1 MGHSS
6 KKKPGRRQSQPKDHH
21 SLDDDSEILT
31 EEITAFSALSLF
43 EVSGLYMLAHVY
55 VLLHSTASKKRI
67 GPRSHYDYADCA
79 EASETLSVPYLKR
92 IAKLFLNRLL
102 IRIKL
107 RLHPKDTGYE
117 DSDVSAF
124 LSVRCLQGYPYKCPK
139 LQILPEKGLTK
150 NDADNLFSLLYD
162 QANSN
167 AREGRVMINNLV
179 EAAQEFLSEIIPQGQ
194 SHGSIFLD
202 FSGYGIEENSKAY
215 DSLTHTLVKESEDET
230 KSNDLS
236 STESD
241 ENGIIGDIKGE
252 YAEDDL
258 SAIDN
263 DGMNSYSESSL
274 HESAA
279 QVQST
284 LNKEMDLLLA
294 HLLRI
299 VCAPNGA
306 LADALPD
313 ITSEVLNLGI
323 LSQDVRDVATQ
334 PSSSFDKTFDC
345 VFGKHRS
352 SSKISG
358 FWNTCSDF
366 RSQSS
371 SVPNSRYL
379 SDFEELKELGH
390 GGFGRVVLCKNKL
403 DGWQYAV
410 KKIRLE
416 DKTLPVDDRILREVE
431 VLSQLQHRHVVRYYQ
446 AWYEAGDFG
455 NPVNTSDSTD
465 EEYANNRT
473 PDFID
478 EEYSNN
484 LPPENENKLESTYLY
499 IQMEYCPRTLGKMFD
514 SYNHLDKKLALHLF
528 RQIVEGLVYIHGQ
541 GVIHRDLTPN
551 NIFLDARNNIKIG
564 DFGCAKFLRSEQ
576 LDQDVNGTNQIG
588 TYFYKAPEIEQGL
601 PKIDEKADMYSLG
614 VVFFELWHPFA
625 TAMERH
631 VVLSDLKLK
640 GELPSNWVTQFP
652 EQASLLL
659 HLMSQSPSDRPSA
672 TELLNHFF
680 PALVAFEMFDRIEVY
695 FCGNLGTEVL
705 LLLGDFYLL
714 SLTIG
719 RLKSVKDD
727 TSSIIFTDAD
737 TVNRDLVVDIVRE
750 VYKQHCAKHMDT
762 IPMRILD
769 DYPQEI
775 RNTAKLL
782 SPGGDM
788 IERCHEL
795 RIPFAIWIIKN

>member
-1 MGHSS
+1 MT
-6 KKKPGRRQSQPKDHH
+6 KF
-21 SLDDDSEILT
+21 I
-31 EEITAFSALSLF
+31 
-43 EVSGLYMLAHVY
+43 
-55 VLLHSTASKKRI
+55 
-67 GPRSHYDYADCA
+67 
-79 EASETLSVPYLKR
+79 VPYR
-92 IAKLFLNRLL
+92 CAIFEEDCEVVSESPAH

-107 RLHPKDTGYE
+107 RPHPKDTGYE

-150 NDADNLFSLLYD
+150 NDADNLLSLLYD
-162 QANSN
+162 QANFN
-167 AREGRVMINNLV
+167 AREGRVMINILV

-194 SHGSIFLD
+194 SHGSVVSHDTNKSYQLSEKDATVTRGKISSFRGRFVFSHVDL

-284 LNKEMDLLLA
+284 QNKEMDLLLE
-294 HLLRI
+294 HLLM
-299 VCAPNGA
+299 
-306 LADALPD
+306 LPD
-313 ITSEVLNLGI
+313 IA
-323 LSQDVRDVATQ
+323 QDMATQ
-334 PSSSFDKTFDC
+334 PSSSFDETFDC

-352 SSKISG
+352 SSKFSG

-366 RSQSS
+366 GSQSS

-390 GGFGRVVLCKNKL
+390 GGFGHVVLCKNKL

-410 KKIRLE
+410 KKISLG

-473 PDFID
+473 PDFIVKK
-478 EEYSNN
+478 YSNN

-499 IQMEYCPRTLGKMFD
+499 IQMEYCPSQVSEVGATGPGCEWYK
-514 SYNHLDKKLALHLF
+514 SNWHLF
-528 RQIVEGLVYIHGQ
+528 L
-541 GVIHRDLTPN
+541 
-551 NIFLDARNNIKIG
+551 
-564 DFGCAKFLRSEQ
+564 
-576 LDQDVNGTNQIG
+576 
-588 TYFYKAPEIEQGL
+588 
-601 PKIDEKADMYSLG
+601 
-614 VVFFELWHPFA
+614 
-625 TAMERH
+625 
-631 VVLSDLKLK
+631 
-640 GELPSNWVTQFP
+640 
-652 EQASLLL
+652 
-659 HLMSQSPSDRPSA
+659 QSS
-672 TELLNHFF
+672 
-680 PALVAFEMFDRIEVY
+680 
-695 FCGNLGTEVL
+695 
-705 LLLGDFYLL
+705 
-714 SLTIG
+714 
-719 RLKSVKDD
+719 
-727 TSSIIFTDAD
+727 
-737 TVNRDLVVDIVRE
+737 
-750 VYKQHCAKHMDT
+750 
-762 IPMRILD
+762 
-769 DYPQEI
+769 
-775 RNTAKLL
+775 
-782 SPGGDM
+782 
-788 IERCHEL
+788 
-795 RIPFAIWIIKN
+795 